1 MTDSENPKMMF
12 SVQFY
17 DYNTRNYKFKN
28 PLKPGDVIEAI
39 EFNTDTQL
47 YDIKVATQP

>member
-1 MTDSENPKMMF
+1 MKGNTF

-17 DYNTRNYKFKN
+17 DYNTRNYSFKRS
-28 PLKPGDVIEAI
+28 LEVGDVIEAI

-47 YDIKVATQP
+47 YDVKVRKDSYVV

>member
-1 MTDSENPKMMF
+1 MMF

-17 DYNTRNYKFKN
+17 DYNTRNFKFDRC
-28 PLKPGDVIEAI
+28 LKEGDVIEAC

-47 YDIKVATQP
+47 YDVKISRNI